1 MRFIHPAMLLVFLV
15 APTALAEGAAAGA
28 GPAVPVPPA
37 AGIAADSAD
46 EPAEAADGAEGAGN
60 EDTGPATS
68 PEARPPVPPVPEEAV
83 EPFGTADIV
92 KSLLRTTLM
101 LAVVLGIVW
110 LTLSKGMGK
119 LVEKANAG
127 KRVKVIER
135 VALDARRS
143 LFLVEVDGKQMVLG
157 GGDVVRIYDFTP
169 TAGKG
174 FAEVLTATSA
184 SASSS
189 SATAPRTTPHSAHST
204 PENA

>member
-1 MRFIHPAMLLVFLV
+1 MDEELVK
-15 APTALAEGAAAGA
+15 
-28 GPAVPVPPA
+28 
-37 AGIAADSAD
+37 
-46 EPAEAADGAEGAGN
+46 
-60 EDTGPATS
+60 
-68 PEARPPVPPVPEEAV
+68 
-83 EPFGTADIV
+83 PFGTADIV

-169 TAGKG
+169 PAGKG
-174 FAEVLTATSA
+174 FAEVLTTTPAA
-184 SASSS
+184 GS
-189 SATAPRTTPHSAHST
+189 SATSHKPPTHST
-204 PENA
+204 AENA

>member
-1 MRFIHPAMLLVFLV
+1 MRFISTAVLLVFLV
-15 APTALAEGAAAGA
+15 APMAQAEGVAAPGAAPAAADDAADDAADADAGAAA
-28 GPAVPVPPA
+28 
-37 AGIAADSAD
+37 I
-46 EPAEAADGAEGAGN
+46 EGTGN
-60 EDTGPATS
+60 EDTGP
-68 PEARPPVPPVPEEAV
+68 EVRPPVPPVDEELV
-83 EPFGTADIV
+83 KPFGTADIV

-169 TAGKG
+169 PASKG
-174 FAEVLTATSA
+174 FAEVLTTTTTAA
-184 SASSS
+184 GS
-189 SATAPRTTPHSAHST
+189 SATSHKPPTHST
-204 PENA
+204 AENA

>member
-1 MRFIHPAMLLVFLV
+1 VRFISTAVLLVFLV
-15 APTALAEGAAAGA
+15 APMVQAEGVAAPDAA
-28 GPAVPVPPA
+28 PA
-37 AGIAADSAD
+37 AVDDAADAD
-46 EPAEAADGAEGAGN
+46 AGDVGAAEGTGN
-60 EDTGPATS
+60 EDTGP
-68 PEARPPVPPVPEEAV
+68 EVRPPPPPVDEELV
-83 EPFGTADIV
+83 KPFGTADIV

-169 TAGKG
+169 PAGKG
-174 FAEVLTATSA
+174 FAEVLTTTAA
-184 SASSS
+184 AGS
-189 SATAPRTTPHSAHST
+189 SATSHKPTTHST
-204 PENA
+204 AENA